1 MFWRM
6 FPELIRGYPY
16 TIGRTGG
23 RSKHMTR
30 RGRYTLLGVLAGL
43 CVPLGALALRFP
55 AHHGD
60 LPAEWGLYR
69 FFYAYMGAAA
79 AAALGLSG
87 RLLGAQLDTL
97 ENERCSCRSTR
108 RVLDRLAFTDGL
120 TGLHNRRSLDE
131 HLDQELKEADRYGSP
146 LTCLMV
152 DIDNFKRLND
162 AYGHSFGDTVLSGIG
177 GIIAETVRRADI
189 AGRYGGEEFLV
200 VVPRLAAPAA
210 LATAERLRVAIADR
224 RFPLADASV
233 RVTVSIGVAD
243 LRSLSPGKRDSRSLI
258 EAADRA
264 LYQAKGSGRNR
275 CALWD
280 ASSHGHTSAHA

>member
-1 MFWRM
+1 
-6 FPELIRGYPY
+6 
-16 TIGRTGG
+16 
-23 RSKHMTR
+23 MTR
-30 RGRYTLLGVLAGL
+30 RGLYTVLGVLAGL
-43 CVPLGALALRFP
+43 CVPLGAWALRLLS
-55 AHHGD
+55 HGGD
-60 LPAEWGLYR
+60 GPMEWERYR
-69 FFYAYMGAAA
+69 FFYEYMGATAA
-79 AAALGLSG
+79 AFLGLSG

-97 ENERCSCRSTR
+97 QDERCSCRSTR

-131 HLDQELKEADRYGSP
+131 HLDQELNEADRYGSP
-146 LTCLMV
+146 LTCLML

-162 AYGHSFGDTVLSGIG
+162 AYGHPFGDAVLTGIG

-200 VVPRLAAPAA
+200 VMPRLAAPAA
-210 LATAERLRVAIADR
+210 LASAERLRAAIADR
-224 RFPLADASV
+224 RFLHEGASI

-243 LRSLSPGKRDSRSLI
+243 RRSLPLNRQGRRALI

-264 LYQAKGSGRNR
+264 LYDAKGAGRNR

-280 ASSHGHTSAHA
+280 PSLRDPASARG

>member
-1 MFWRM
+1 M
-6 FPELIRGYPY
+6 
-16 TIGRTGG
+16 
-23 RSKHMTR
+23 
-30 RGRYTLLGVLAGL
+30 
-43 CVPLGALALRFP
+43 
-55 AHHGD
+55 
-60 LPAEWGLYR
+60 EWERYR
-69 FFYAYMGAAA
+69 FFYEYMGAAA
-79 AAALGLSG
+79 AASLGLSG

-146 LTCLMV
+146 LTCLML

-162 AYGHSFGDTVLSGIG
+162 AYGHSFGDTVLTRIG

-200 VVPRLAAPAA
+200 VMPRLTAPAA
-210 LATAERLRVAIADR
+210 LALAERLRAAIADR
-224 RFPLADASV
+224 SFLRAGASV
-233 RVTVSIGVAD
+233 RVTVSIGVSD
-243 LRSLSPGKRDSRSLI
+243 LRSLPLKRRSRRALI
-258 EAADRA
+258 EAADQA
-264 LYQAKGSGRNR
+264 LYGVKESGKNR

-280 ASSHGHTSAHA
+280 PSSPSHAAARG

>member
-6 FPELIRGYPY
+6 FLIFIPGYPY
-16 TIGRTGG
+16 GIAPTGE
-23 RSKHMTR
+23 SKHMTR
-30 RGRYTLLGVLAGL
+30 RCRYTLLGVLAGL
-43 CVPLGALALRFP
+43 CVPLGAWALRFP

-60 LPAEWGLYR
+60 WPMEWGLYR

-79 AAALGLSG
+79 AASLGLCG

-108 RVLDRLAFTDGL
+108 QILNKLALTDGL

-131 HLDQELKEADRYGSP
+131 HLDQELREAGRYGSP
-146 LTCLMV
+146 LTCLML
-152 DIDNFKRLND
+152 DIDRFKRLND
-162 AYGHSFGDTVLSGIG
+162 AYGHPFGDAVLAGIG

-189 AGRYGGEEFLV
+189 AGRYGGEEFLIV
-200 VVPRLAAPAA
+200 MPRLEASAA
-210 LATAERLRVAIADR
+210 LASAERLRAAIESR
-224 RFPLADASV
+224 TFLREGEPVS
-233 RVTVSIGVAD
+233 VTVSIGVAES
-243 LRSLSPGKRDSRSLI
+243 RSLPLERRSRRALI

-264 LYQAKGSGRNR
+264 LYDAKGSGRNR

-280 ASSHGHTSAHA
+280 PSSHGRTSAHA